1 MSQPKTIAELEKLVD
16 NEAKWLDMEMPQV
29 LKPVPPVC
37 GIDREILAIK
47 TNIGSIRNLFL
58 IPWLLGL
65 FVVLFLWTDDLY
77 SAWKATE
84 RDDIQFVEQRKE
96 KYGDDY
102 FEITKNDWEITINKR
117 LNKDGKIDFKTYLKY
132 HYAEMPGVRNTLYA
146 DIGISILLIIAFVTL
161 STCIVRFRQFAPLY
175 IDRNRRIAYTWRKG
189 DVWAQR
195 YDQLNFYKYSF
206 GLYVYLRCEHKS
218 GELYYARFCIQPGG
232 NPYYNP
238 AGLCELALAAI
249 AQFVNSGRDAVWPE
263 DWQGSLGYYFRKD
276 KKPDDFD
283 ERVEWILER
292 IDAEIVEQARQLPV
306 EDAEQDPAS
315 AKG

>member
-1 MSQPKTIAELEKLVD
+1 VF
-16 NEAKWLDMEMPQV
+16 
-29 LKPVPPVC
+29 KPVPPVC

-47 TNIGSIRNLFL
+47 TSIGSIRNLFL
-58 IPWLLGL
+58 IPWFLGL
-65 FVVLFLWTDDLY
+65 LVVLFLWTDDFY

-84 RDDIQFVEQRKE
+84 RDDIQFVEQRKG
-96 KYGDDY
+96 KYGADY
-102 FEITKNDWEITINKR
+102 FEITKNDWEISIYKR

-132 HYAEMPGVRNTLYA
+132 HYAEKPGIRNTLYA
-146 DIGISILLIIAFVTL
+146 DIGISIFLIVTFVTL
-161 STCIVRFRQFAPLY
+161 STYIIRFRRFAPLY

-195 YDQLNFYKYSF
+195 YDQLRFYKYCF

-218 GELYYARFCIQPGG
+218 GALYYNRFCIQPSG

-238 AGLCELALAAI
+238 AGLCELVLAAI
-249 AQFVNSGRDAVWPE
+249 VQFVNSGRDAVWKE

-283 ERVEWILER
+283 ERVKWILAR
-292 IDAEIVEQARQLPV
+292 IDAEIAEQARQQSV
-306 EDAEQDPAS
+306 VGAERDSAS
-315 AKG
+315 AKE

>member
-1 MSQPKTIAELEKLVD
+1 MSQPKTIAELEKLAD

-37 GIDREILAIK
+37 GIDRGILAIK

-58 IPWLLGL
+58 IPWFLGL
-65 FVVLFLWTDDLY
+65 FVLLSLWANDFY
-77 SAWKATE
+77 SAWKSTE
-84 RDDIQFVEQRKE
+84 GSTIHFVEHQKIIHGE
-96 KYGDDY
+96 DY
-102 FEITKNDWEITINKR
+102 FETIADPVALSMYNR
-117 LNKDGKIDFKTYLKY
+117 LNKEGKFELGKYIKY
-132 HYAEMPGVRNTLYA
+132 HYVDTPGGSRRLKV
-146 DIGISILLIIAFVTL
+146 DIGFGIFWVVAFVTL

-195 YDQLNFYKYSF
+195 YDQLSFYKYPF

-218 GELYYARFCIQPGG
+218 GELYYNRFCIQPGG

-276 KKPDDFD
+276 KKPNDFD
-283 ERVEWILER
+283 VRVDRILAR
-292 IDAEIVEQARQLPV
+292 IDAEIANQEKTGSG
-306 EDAEQDPAS
+306 EGS
-315 AKG
+315 GGC